1 VIGITLELTA
11 VKTETMETYTLEVVV
26 EPDEDRWHAYC
37 PALQDQGAAT
47 WGHTRDE
54 ALRNIEEVVQL
65 VIESMV
71 ANRETLPA
79 GIPDAARVTVEL
91 RVAINV

>member
-1 VIGITLELTA
+1 
-11 VKTETMETYTLEVVV
+11 METYTLEVVV

-37 PALQDQGAAT
+37 PALLEQGAAT

-71 ANRETLPA
+71 ANHEPLPA
-79 GIPDAARVTVEL
+79 AIQDKARVAPEP
-91 RVAINV
+91 RVAITV